1 MDSLLASHSSI
12 PIPDESLSKKRPSY
26 EDTKVIEILDARSRS
41 HLEKKIR
48 IQPERI
54 PDGTIVMEISVSLL
68 WLLILV
74 TRDRHLLLKW
84 CPLLLITN
92 HAHFNS
98 FSKRFM
104 WGINQNET
112 QLPKRI
118 WK

>member
-54 PDGTIVMEISVSLL
+54 PDGTIVHGNISQSALAF
-68 WLLILV
+68 
-74 TRDRHLLLKW
+74 DSSDKG
-84 CPLLLITN
+84 PLFVN
-92 HAHFNS
+92 YKPCS
-98 FSKRFM
+98 F
-104 WGINQNET
+104 
-112 QLPKRI
+112 
-118 WK
+118 